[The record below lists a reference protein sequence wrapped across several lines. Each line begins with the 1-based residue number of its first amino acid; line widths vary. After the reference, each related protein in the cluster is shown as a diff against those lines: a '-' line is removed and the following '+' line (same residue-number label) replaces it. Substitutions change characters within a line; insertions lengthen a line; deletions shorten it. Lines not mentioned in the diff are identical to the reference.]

1 MVAGSLEDRANL
13 KNSLRTISDASIFAR
28 RYEKHCMHHALRICA
43 ARVGALQQ
51 IADSTGESVKSST
64 PSWSDNM
71 AAKKGRKAAKKGAK
85 KAAKKGGRKAAK
97 KGGAK
102 KAAKKRR

>member
-1 MVAGSLEDRANL
+1 
-13 KNSLRTISDASIFAR
+13 
-28 RYEKHCMHHALRICA
+28 MHHALRICA
-43 ARVGALQQ
+43 GRFGRAAVNRRFHRGVG
-51 IADSTGESVKSST
+51 ESST

-71 AAKKGRKAAKKGAK
+71 AAKKGRKAAKKGGK

>member
-1 MVAGSLEDRANL
+1 MTHTLNAKQSTAKNPFIEFHKTHCAQNL
-13 KNSLRTISDASIFAR
+13 MYLYSRVDTKSIACIMLIVTSVPVRTCRSNR
-28 RYEKHCMHHALRICA
+28 RFHRG
-43 ARVGALQQ
+43 VG
-51 IADSTGESVKSST
+51 ESST

-71 AAKKGRKAAKKGAK
+71 AAKKGRK

-97 KGGAK
+97 KTTKK

>member
-1 MVAGSLEDRANL
+1 MLIVIVRAGS
-13 KNSLRTISDASIFAR
+13 DAPQHR
-28 RYEKHCMHHALRICA
+28 RFHRG
-43 ARVGALQQ
+43 VG
-51 IADSTGESVKSST
+51 ESST

-71 AAKKGRKAAKKGAK
+71 AAKKGRKAAKKGGR